1 MIILEKDH
9 FKDRTDE
16 TKMVD
21 EVKIGDFCY
30 ICEKYKQPF
39 AEELYDLTFGQVI
52 QVLTKHN
59 HERGIKVVI
68 NRYCTN
74 PNLLN
79 NSKKIDDTFLMNRTA
94 IGRIVYL
101 TDNGKILKK

>member
-1 MIILEKDH
+1 MEKDH
-9 FKDRTDE
+9 FKDRTNE
-16 TKMVD
+16 TKMIDKVN
-21 EVKIGDFCY
+21 VGDFVY
-30 ICEKYKQPF
+30 ICEKYMQPY
-39 AEELYDLTFGQVI
+39 AQKLNDLTFGQVTQI
-52 QVLTKHN
+52 LTKHN

-68 NRYCTN
+68 NMYCTN